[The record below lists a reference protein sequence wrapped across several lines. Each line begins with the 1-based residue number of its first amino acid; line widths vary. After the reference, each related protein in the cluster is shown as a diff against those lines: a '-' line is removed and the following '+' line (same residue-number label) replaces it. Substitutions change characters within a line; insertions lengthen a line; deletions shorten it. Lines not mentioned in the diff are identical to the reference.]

1 MAMPR
6 LSAIEPAKQVRQLSA
21 VPECRGNRPELG
33 GKPSLDPPD
42 PGLPGENNQMIASNH
57 SGYP

>member
-6 LSAIEPAKQVRQLSA
+6 LSAIEPAKQVSQLSA
-21 VPECRGNRPELG
+21 VPERRGNRPDFG
-33 GKPSLDPPD
+33 GKPSLDPAD
-42 PGLPGENNQMIASNH
+42 PGFLGENNQMIASNH